1 MKKVIQLATFFFA
14 CFLWFSTV
22 KGEDWVFYEAYPD
35 FFFYDQENINN
46 PDENSQDIVGVWQK
60 IIYSEKSISRISA
73 HLGEQ
78 YSDLVESVSLVE
90 INCFSKDAQI
100 KAITYYNS
108 KGWVIHTSH
117 HTKDNWE
124 EIIPSSPLQKLYK
137 AVCLSKREGEIESAH
152 R

>member
-1 MKKVIQLATFFFA
+1 MRKFFQLTTVFFA

-22 KGEDWVFYEAYPD
+22 KGEDWVFYEGYPD
-35 FFFYDQENINN
+35 FFYYDQENINN

-60 IIYSEKSISRISA
+60 IIYADKSISRISG
-73 HLGEQ
+73 HLGVQ

-90 INCFSKDAQI
+90 INCFSKDAQV

-117 HTKDNWE
+117 RTKDSWE
-124 EIIPSSPLQKLYK
+124 EIIPLSPLHKLYK
-137 AVCLSKREGEIESAH
+137 AVCLSKREG
-152 R
+152 

>member
-1 MKKVIQLATFFFA
+1 MKKFVQFATVFFV

-22 KGEDWVFYEAYPD
+22 KCEDWVSYAAYPD

-60 IIYSEKSISRISA
+60 IVYADGSVARISE
-73 HLGEQ
+73 HLGDR
-78 YSDLVESVSLVE
+78 YSDLKESVALVE
-90 INCFSKDAQI
+90 INCLSKDVQT
-100 KAITYYNS
+100 KAVTYYNS

-117 HTKDNWE
+117 RTKDSWE

-137 AVCLSKREGEIESAH
+137 AVCSPTAE
-152 R
+152 

>member
-1 MKKVIQLATFFFA
+1 MKKLVQLATVFFA

-22 KGEDWVFYEAYPD
+22 KGEDWVFYEGYPD
-35 FFFYDQENINN
+35 FFYYDQKNINN

-60 IIYSEKSISRISA
+60 IIYADKSISRISG

-117 HTKDNWE
+117 RTKDSWE
-124 EIIPSSPLQKLYK
+124 EIIPSSPLNKLYK
-137 AVCLSKREGEIESAH
+137 AVCHLRRDS
-152 R
+152 